1 MDSVCF
7 CRECGE
13 LLEERWL
20 YCPRCGNERPRDR
33 VSWEAVIDESL
44 DRAELEQVRGKMG
57 LLDDISG
64 RLDELEGE
72 LDAFLAGKP

>member
-1 MDSVCF
+1 MDSLCF

-20 YCPRCGNERPRDR
+20 YCPRCGNERSRDR
-33 VSWEAVIDESL
+33 VSLEAVMDESL

-57 LLDDISG
+57 LLD
-64 RLDELEGE
+64 ELEGE